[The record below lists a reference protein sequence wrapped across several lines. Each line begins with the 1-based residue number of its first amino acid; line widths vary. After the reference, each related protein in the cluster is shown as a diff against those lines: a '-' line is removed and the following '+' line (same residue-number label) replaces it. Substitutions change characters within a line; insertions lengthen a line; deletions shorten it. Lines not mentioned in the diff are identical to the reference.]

1 MKMKKTIGKYLL
13 WSTVSCLALGAQGV
27 MAATCPEEFPN
38 RPVNFYV
45 GFAAGGGTDSIA
57 RTLAQAIEE
66 SQGWTVVVEN
76 RPGAASA
83 VMAQELL
90 NAEPDGYSIGLG
102 SSDTMVWNPT
112 TGDLGFHYSDFHFL
126 GSAMDSWNSFAALS
140 TAPFDDIASLVE
152 YTRETGMATVAVAG
166 FNQTLVVEQLA
177 EQYDINLVPVPVGGS
192 SESMM
197 LTLGGHVDATIQG
210 VAHLGELR
218 SGNMKQLA
226 SLTTHRLPYAPDSPT
241 MEEQGAEALPIQSVT
256 VLMAPRELEPAIK
269 TCLEEVI
276 DEAVQSEPFA
286 QLMVSFENEAL
297 NRGPQGVLDL
307 ISDRDARLR
316 ELFDEPAAE

>member
-27 MAATCPEEFPN
+27 MAATCPEDFPN

-66 SQGWTVVVEN
+66 TQGWTVVVEN